1 MSEGYTAG
9 GASGR
14 FDQAGV
20 DSRVGSFPG
29 QGHAS
34 GTRSPEDAHVAA
46 PELADYKA
54 KHQKEW
60 QARKDADARD
70 KLFGQ
75 STPGRVDGEE
85 VQPFSSQRLSSES
98 ESLTSSAKAKVDKAA
113 PARNVTLLRTAAI
126 ALPFSAMGLIIA
138 GAVNAY
144 TKTLI
149 DPTPVPEALTKEEVK
164 ADRLVEQIKLD
175 VFKVANVWNALNG
188 YKDVAP
194 GVDWVMKDND
204 ERMDFLEEMLDISE
218 NLLSVDAR
226 KMLIS
231 VSYASTGAPKED
243 IESRALAINSRLA
256 VLIGLFRSMSAKL
269 RADAA

>member
-1 MSEGYTAG
+1 MSQGHTAG

-14 FDQAGV
+14 FDQAAV
-20 DSRVGSFPG
+20 DSRVGSFSGP
-29 QGHAS
+29 GHAS
-34 GTRSPEDAHVAA
+34 GTRSPQDAHDAA

-75 STPGRVDGEE
+75 STPGRVDGED
-85 VQPFSSQRLSSES
+85 VQPFSSQRLSNES
-98 ESLTSSAKAKVDKAA
+98 ESLTSAAKAKADKAP
-113 PARNVTLLRTAAI
+113 PARNNTLLRTAAI
-126 ALPFSAMGLIIA
+126 AVPFTTVGLVVA
-138 GAVNAY
+138 GAINAY

-149 DPTPVPEALTKEEVK
+149 DPTPAPDALTKEDVK
-164 ADRLVEQIKLD
+164 ADRLVEQIRLD

-188 YKDVAP
+188 YRDFAP
-194 GVDWVMKDND
+194 DSSWAMKDND

-218 NLLSVDAR
+218 KLLSVDAQ

-231 VSYASTGAPKED
+231 VSYAVTGAPKD
-243 IESRALAINSRLA
+243 DVESRALAINSRLA
-256 VLIGLFRSMSAKL
+256 VFIGLFRSMSAKL
-269 RADAA
+269 RTDAA

>member
-1 MSEGYTAG
+1 
-9 GASGR
+9 
-14 FDQAGV
+14 
-20 DSRVGSFPG
+20 
-29 QGHAS
+29 
-34 GTRSPEDAHVAA
+34 
-46 PELADYKA
+46 
-54 KHQKEW
+54 
-60 QARKDADARD
+60 
-70 KLFGQ
+70 
-75 STPGRVDGEE
+75 
-85 VQPFSSQRLSSES
+85 
-98 ESLTSSAKAKVDKAA
+98 
-113 PARNVTLLRTAAI
+113 
-126 ALPFSAMGLIIA
+126 MGLIIA